1 MRGIARGVL
10 SSMERWP
17 FIRWGIAAS
26 VLAHLMIAGGIVVST
41 AVRPYELP
49 KVDEVPVDI
58 VDPDEPKAPQP
69 AASRSPDLTL
79 PQPAPSPSPAASA
92 PVPQPSQ
99 EAKETAK
106 PPPPAPSPVQQQ
118 PSPTPSP
125 KAAAK
130 FAAKSESKPE
140 PKPEPK
146 AEPKSATRP
155 APMPPPIAAPSYIPA
170 EPDITVK
177 YGVML
182 GLPEPLAPL
191 PPGAGADDKD
201 AGPTATTNLAANL
214 EAALRQRVRS
224 CAHLPASMSPSD
236 RAMVKLRFAMTPDGR
251 LATEPEPIEVIAPL
265 KAVQLKQSAVEA
277 LNACQPYSMLPPDRY
292 REWKVIEMSFTPQ
305 DFVR

>member
-1 MRGIARGVL
+1 
-10 SSMERWP
+10 MERWP

-49 KVDEVPVDI
+49 KTDEVPVDI
-58 VDPDEPKAPQP
+58 VDPDEKAPEP
-69 AASRSPDLTL
+69 AASPSPDLTL

-99 EAKETAK
+99 EAKET
-106 PPPPAPSPVQQQ
+106 PTPSPPAPSPLQQQ
-118 PSPTPSP
+118 SSPTPSP
-125 KAAAK
+125 KPAAK
-130 FAAKSESKPE
+130 LAAKSEPKSE
-140 PKPEPK
+140 PKP
-146 AEPKSATRP
+146 STRP
-155 APMPPPIAAPSYIPA
+155 APMPRPVAAPSYVPA

-191 PPGAGADDKD
+191 PPGAGTDDKD

-224 CAHLPASMSPSD
+224 CAHLPAAMSPSD

-305 DFVR
+305 DFSR